1 MKKHVTVIIGVL
13 FGMVFLL
20 SSSAFAQAKAF
31 AFVDFQK
38 FATES
43 KKAQVE
49 QSRFGDLVRQKR
61 EDLEKRKKEIDR
73 LQEELQKQGPML
85 KEDTRNQ
92 KIKEIGIKEMEF
104 KLAERDA
111 QSQLQNEQRD
121 AEQVLQQ
128 DIKKIINAIRQ
139 EKNLTI
145 VFNSMALLSAD
156 DALDITEEVIK
167 RYDALAGGKPAAAK
181 PAPAAGPA
189 KPAPAA
195 APAKPAPPAAKPT
208 R

>member
-1 MKKHVTVIIGVL
+1 MKKHVIVIIGVL
-13 FGMVFLL
+13 FGLVFLM
-20 SSSAFAQAKAF
+20 SSLAFAQAKMF
-31 AFVDFQK
+31 AFVDFAK

-61 EDLEKRKKEIDR
+61 EDLEKRKKEIER

-85 KEDTRNQ
+85 KEETRNQ

-104 KLAERDA
+104 KLAERDDQA
-111 QSQLQNEQRD
+111 QLQNEQRD

-128 DIKKIINAIRQ
+128 DLKKIIGEIRK

-156 DALDITEEVIK
+156 DTLDITDEVIK
-167 RYDALAGGKPAAAK
+167 RYDAMAGSSKPGPAPK
-181 PAPAAGPA
+181 PAP
-189 KPAPAA
+189 KPAPA
-195 APAKPAPPAAKPT
+195 APAKPAAPPAKPT